1 MRALKASVPARALC
15 LVAALVC
22 LAASLIAWL
31 LFFVQ
36 YWPYRAHFNEDGIY
50 FDAATGVVYRS
61 QSAMLAIPALGFMLL
76 ALWFALLRRRAAP
89 WAAAEL
95 ER

>member
-1 MRALKASVPARALC
+1 M
-15 LVAALVC
+15 AALVC

-36 YWPYRAHFNEDGIY
+36 YWPYRALFNEDGIY
-50 FDAATGVVYRS
+50 FDAAAGVVYRS
-61 QSAMLAIPALGFMLL
+61 QSAVLAIPALGLLFLAFLL
-76 ALWFALLRRRAAP
+76 AMFRRRAAP
-89 WAAAEL
+89 WAAATL